1 MALQIDLM
9 GAGMPG
15 EQAVLLGQGVL
26 ASVTAAGTTA
36 GTATAITGSQTQIT
50 SAAGATGVILPATA
64 TLTRLFFI
72 RNLIASTAPLNIYP
86 PTGGRINNMAANAPL
101 IVPAGESAL
110 LMIQVQTSGATIW
123 VGYSTSDGGTGNQA
137 IAGQTASPR
146 TIAVGGLVPAVSTD
160 FTDATPVITEVYLGE
175 VLVPMN
181 TTVTGVAI
189 FNGSNVTGNV
199 KAGLYDS
206 TGALVA
212 QTAST
217 AGSGTDAYQR
227 IAFTAP
233 YTALGPATYYIAN
246 SFSSATARYNSPPL
260 GSFGASVVTAQVFGT
275 LPLTVT
281 PPTTFTT
288 NVGPIASLY

>member
-9 GAGMPG
+9 GAGLPV
-15 EQAVLLGQGVL
+15 ELALLLGQSVL
-26 ASVTAAGTTA
+26 TPMTAAGTTA
-36 GTATAITGSQTQIT
+36 GTATAVTASQTAWT
-50 SAAGATGVILPATA
+50 SAAGATGAILSATS

-72 RNLIASTAPLNIYP
+72 RNLIASTAALNVYP
-86 PTGGRINNMAANAPL
+86 PTGGRINNLAANIP
-101 IVPAGESAL
+101 IVVGIGESIL
-110 LMIQVQTSGATIW
+110 IMPQVQTTGATIW
-123 VGYSTSDGGTGNQA
+123 VAYSTSTSGGGTPA
-137 IAGQTASPR
+137 VAGQTASPR
-146 TIAVGGLVPAVSTD
+146 TIAIGGLVPAVGTD

-175 VLVPMN
+175 ILVPSNM
-181 TTVTGVAI
+181 TVTGIAL

-199 KAGLYDS
+199 KLGLYDS

-227 IAFTAP
+227 IAFTAA
-233 YTALGPATYYIAN
+233 YSATGPATYYIAG
-246 SFSSATARYNSPPL
+246 SYSSATARYNSPPL

-275 LPLTVT
+275 LPTTVT

-288 NVGPIASLY
+288 NVANIASLY